1 MATKKQRRKR
11 PAVVRTLKRSS
22 QRTQLVWKFS
32 CPQDCKTL
40 TVVVEAGNAT
50 PKSLTVF
57 V

>member
-1 MATKKQRRKR
+1 MATKKQHRKR
-11 PAVVRTLKRSS
+11 PAVVRTLKRSA
-22 QRTQLVWKFS
+22 QRAQSVRKFS